1 VGGRLTGVRDEY
13 QAILEGQEKNSG
25 NSGIELV
32 SGSDLQAVIAD
43 CDRMPRSGVLEQPR
57 SHPGSLA
64 LLVCGFA
71 PIND

>member
-1 VGGRLTGVRDEY
+1 MGGRLTGVRDEY

-43 CDRMPRSGVLEQPR
+43 CDRMPRSGVLETAAVPSRVPCSSCVRVR
-57 SHPGSLA
+57 S
-64 LLVCGFA
+64 
-71 PIND
+71 NQ